1 MTDPQRADS
10 QRSDPANNSGSALS
24 AVSFKQVL
32 PGIVP
37 FIVIIAIWYICA
49 NYLDIPPY
57 KLPPIGQVLT
67 RTFNMV
73 ADGSLL
79 EHSWESLKRLM
90 MGFVIGNG
98 LAIPLGFAIALNRH
112 VSDLFRPILTFFQS
126 IAGIAWVPLAVVWFG
141 VGVAPVVFVI
151 ANTIFFSSI
160 YNVVTGVEAIPRT
173 LRRAV
178 RSHGGSG
185 LQFYVELI
193 FPGALIHIL
202 LGLRTSVSYG
212 LRAMIGAELIAGSD
226 GLGFLIIDATHT
238 FATDIVFMGM
248 IIIALLWLAL
258 DHWVFR
264 PLERRTVV
272 RWGLM
277 HH

>member
-1 MTDPQRADS
+1 MTEPRGTERTEVSDS
-10 QRSDPANNSGSALS
+10 AFSATS
-24 AVSFKQVL
+24 IRQVL
-32 PGIVP
+32 PGIIP
-37 FIVIIAIWYICA
+37 FIVIIAIWYVCA
-49 NYLDIPPY
+49 NFLDVPPY
-57 KLPPIGQVLT
+57 KLPPIDQVLT

-79 EHSWESLKRLM
+79 EHSWESLKRLL

-112 VSDLFRPILTFFQS
+112 VADLFRPILTFFQS
-126 IAGIAWVPLAVVWFG
+126 IAGISWVPLAVVWFG

-178 RSHGGSG
+178 WSHGGSG

>member
-1 MTDPQRADS
+1 MSSSGSR
-10 QRSDPANNSGSALS
+10 SGSALS
-24 AVSFKQVL
+24 DLSIRQSLSGA
-32 PGIVP
+32 VP
-37 FIVIIAIWYICA
+37 FLVILGVWFLVV
-49 NYLDIPPY
+49 NFFEVSSY
-57 KLPPIGQVLT
+57 KLPPIEKVVT
-67 RTFNMV
+67 RTINMI

-79 EHSWESLKRLM
+79 EHSWESLKRLL

-126 IAGIAWVPLAVVWFG
+126 IAGISWVPLAVVWFG

-160 YNVVTGVEAIPRT
+160 YNVVTGVEGIPRT

-178 RSHGGSG
+178 RAHGGSG
-185 LQFYVELI
+185 LQFYTELI
-193 FPGALIHIL
+193 VPGALVHIL
-202 LGLRTSVSYG
+202 LGLRTSISYG
-212 LRAMIGAELIAGSD
+212 LRAMIGAELIAGSN
-226 GLGFLIIDATHT
+226 GLGFLIIDATHS

-248 IIIALLWLAL
+248 IIIALLWLIL
-258 DHWVFR
+258 DHWAFR

>member
-1 MTDPQRADS
+1 MTERTEV
-10 QRSDPANNSGSALS
+10 SDPAFSATS
-24 AVSFKQVL
+24 IRQVL
-32 PGIVP
+32 PGIIP
-37 FIVIIAIWYICA
+37 FIVIIAIWYVCA
-49 NYLDIPPY
+49 NFLDVPPY
-57 KLPPIGQVLT
+57 KLPPIDQVLT

-79 EHSWESLKRLM
+79 EHSWESLKRLL

-112 VSDLFRPILTFFQS
+112 VADLFRPILTFFQS
-126 IAGIAWVPLAVVWFG
+126 IAGISWVPLAVVWFG